1 MDAFFDNSEWFAY
14 VCALIG
20 PFIQEDAAVLGA
32 ASASVSGIGT
42 PLGMFIAITVGL
54 TISDLWK
61 YWLGRAAISQ
71 PWARKHAESPRILKA
86 KDSIVHNLG
95 KSIMVA
101 RFVPGT
107 RIPLYIAA
115 GFFQA
120 SFFKFSSFIFLSALI
135 YIGIAFTLFNV
146 LGEVAG
152 EEAKKYLPAVAIIGF
167 VGLVVFKRV
176 TRANTDLD
184 SE

>member
-1 MDAFFDNSEWFAY
+1 MDSLFTETGWLVY
-14 VCALIG
+14 LCALIG

-32 ASASVSGIGT
+32 ASASVSGVGK
-42 PLGMFIAITVGL
+42 PLGMFIAITIGL
-54 TISDLWK
+54 TVSDLWK

-71 PWARKHAESPRILKA
+71 PWAKKHAEGPRILKA

-95 KSIMVA
+95 KSIMIA

-120 SFFKFSSFIFLSALI
+120 SFLKFSAFIFLSALI
-135 YIGIAFTLFNV
+135 YISIAFGLFHL

-152 EEAKKYLPAVAIIGF
+152 EETKKYLPIAAILGF
-167 VGLVVFKRV
+167 GGLLIFKRLKR
-176 TRANTDLD
+176 TTA
-184 SE
+184 E

>member
-1 MDAFFDNSEWFAY
+1 MDSLFSSHWFPY
-14 VCALIG
+14 LCALIG

-42 PLGMFIAITVGL
+42 PMGMFIAITIGL
-54 TISDLWK
+54 TVSDLWK

-71 PWARKHAESPRILKA
+71 SWAKKHAESPRILKA

-101 RFVPGT
+101 RFIPGT

-120 SFFKFSSFIFLSALI
+120 SFLKFTAFIFLSALI
-135 YIGIAFTLFNV
+135 YIAIAFGLFHI

-152 EEAKKYLPAVAIIGF
+152 EEAKKYLPIVAVFGF
-167 VGLVVFKRV
+167 VFLLIFKRLK
-176 TRANTDLD
+176 RPAK
-184 SE
+184 

>member
-1 MDAFFDNSEWFAY
+1 MNIVFDQTEWFPY
-14 VCALIG
+14 LCALIG

-42 PLGMFIAITVGL
+42 PMGMFIAITIGL

-61 YWLGRAAISQ
+61 YWLGRAAITQ
-71 PWARKHAESPRILKA
+71 PWAKKHAEGPRILKA

-95 KSIMVA
+95 KSIMIA

-120 SFFKFSSFIFLSALI
+120 SFLKFTAFIFLSALI
-135 YIGIAFTLFNV
+135 YIAIAFGLFHI

-152 EEAKKYLPAVAIIGF
+152 EEAKKYLPIVAVFGF
-167 VGLVVFKRV
+167 VFLLIFKRLKRP
-176 TRANTDLD
+176 TK
-184 SE
+184 

>member
-1 MDAFFDNSEWFAY
+1 MNIVFDQTEWFPY
-14 VCALIG
+14 LCALIG

-42 PLGMFIAITVGL
+42 PMGMFIAITIGL
-54 TISDLWK
+54 TVSDLWK

-71 PWARKHAESPRILKA
+71 SWAKKHAESPRILKA

-101 RFVPGT
+101 RFIPGT

-120 SFFKFSSFIFLSALI
+120 SFLKFTAFIFLSALI
-135 YIGIAFTLFNV
+135 YIAIAFGLFHI

-152 EEAKKYLPAVAIIGF
+152 EEAKKYLPIVAVFGF
-167 VGLVVFKRV
+167 VFLLIFKRLK
-176 TRANTDLD
+176 RPAK
-184 SE
+184 

>member
-1 MDAFFDNSEWFAY
+1 MDSLFSSHWFPY
-14 VCALIG
+14 LCALIG

-32 ASASVSGIGT
+32 ASASVSGIGS
-42 PLGMFIAITVGL
+42 PMGMFIAITIGL
-54 TISDLWK
+54 TVSDLWK

-71 PWARKHAESPRILKA
+71 SWAKKHAESPRILKA

-101 RFVPGT
+101 RFIPGT

-120 SFFKFSSFIFLSALI
+120 SFLKFTAFIFLSALI
-135 YIGIAFTLFNV
+135 YIAIAFGLFHI

-152 EEAKKYLPAVAIIGF
+152 QEAKKYLPIVAVFGF
-167 VGLVVFKRV
+167 VFLLIFKRLK
-176 TRANTDLD
+176 RPAK
-184 SE
+184 

>member
-1 MDAFFDNSEWFAY
+1 M
-14 VCALIG
+14 
-20 PFIQEDAAVLGA
+20 
-32 ASASVSGIGT
+32 
-42 PLGMFIAITVGL
+42 GMFIAITIGL
-54 TISDLWK
+54 TMSDLWK

-71 PWARKHAESPRILKA
+71 SWARKHAESPRILKA

-95 KSIMVA
+95 KSVMIA

-120 SFFKFSSFIFLSALI
+120 SFLKFSGFIFLSALI
-135 YIGIAFTLFNV
+135 YIGIAFGLFSI

-152 EEAKKYLPAVAIIGF
+152 EEAKKYMPIVAIIGF
-167 VGLVVFKRV
+167 VCLLIFKRLK
-176 TRANTDLD
+176 RPSA
-184 SE
+184 

>member
-1 MDAFFDNSEWFAY
+1 MSIILIGSEWVAY
-14 VCALIG
+14 LCALIG

-32 ASASVSGIGT
+32 ASASVSGMAT
-42 PLGMFIAITVGL
+42 PMGMFIAITIGL
-54 TISDLWK
+54 TVSDLWK

-71 PWARKHAESPRILKA
+71 PWAKKHAEGPRVLKA

-95 KSIMVA
+95 KSIMIA

-120 SFFKFSSFIFLSALI
+120 SFAKFAGFIFLSALI
-135 YIGIAFTLFNV
+135 YIGIAFGLFNL

-152 EEAKKYLPAVAIIGF
+152 EEAKKYLPILAIIAI
-167 VGLVVFKRV
+167 VILLIVKKIKSKPGLI
-176 TRANTDLD
+176 D
-184 SE
+184 E

>member
-1 MDAFFDNSEWFAY
+1 MDSLLNNTEWVAY
-14 VCALIG
+14 LCALIG
-20 PFIQEDAAVLGA
+20 PFIQEDVAVLGA
-32 ASASVSGIGT
+32 ASASVSGVGT
-42 PLGMFIAITVGL
+42 PMGMFIAITVGL

-61 YWLGRAAISQ
+61 YWLGYAAISQ
-71 PWARKHAESPRILKA
+71 PWARKHAENPRMLRA

-95 KSIMVA
+95 KSIMIA

-120 SFFKFSSFIFLSALI
+120 SFLKFSGFIFLSALI
-135 YIGIAFTLFNV
+135 YIGIAFGLFSI

-152 EEAKKYLPAVAIIGF
+152 EEVKKYLPIIAIVGF
-167 VGLVVFKRV
+167 IFLVIFKKLKRP
-176 TRANTDLD
+176 TD
-184 SE
+184 

>member
-1 MDAFFDNSEWFAY
+1 MMNIVFDNSEWFAY
-14 VCALIG
+14 LCALVG

-32 ASASVSGIGT
+32 ASASVSGMAT
-42 PLGMFIAITVGL
+42 PIGMFVAITVGL

-71 PWARKHAESPRILKA
+71 PWAKKHAEGPRIMKA

-95 KSIMVA
+95 KSIMIA

-120 SFFKFSSFIFLSALI
+120 SFIKFTAFIILSALI
-135 YIGIAFTLFNV
+135 YIGIAFGLFNI

-152 EEAKKYLPAVAIIGF
+152 EEAKKYLPIVAIIGF
-167 VGLVVFKRV
+167 IALLIFKRV
-176 TRANTDLD
+176 KRQT
-184 SE
+184 

>member
-1 MDAFFDNSEWFAY
+1 MMNIVFDNSEWFAY
-14 VCALIG
+14 LCALIG

-32 ASASVSGIGT
+32 ASASVSGMAT
-42 PLGMFIAITVGL
+42 PLGMFVAITVGL

-71 PWARKHAESPRILKA
+71 PWAKKHAEGPRIMKA

-95 KSIMVA
+95 KSIMIA

-120 SFFKFSSFIFLSALI
+120 SFIKFTSFIILSALI
-135 YIGIAFTLFNV
+135 YIGIAFGLFNI

-152 EEAKKYLPAVAIIGF
+152 EEAKKYLPIVAIIGF
-167 VGLVVFKRV
+167 IALLIFKKVKRQ
-176 TRANTDLD
+176 AD
-184 SE
+184 

>member
-1 MDAFFDNSEWFAY
+1 METTDWIVYLCAF
-14 VCALIG
+14 IG

-32 ASASVSGIGT
+32 ASASVSGIGS
-42 PLGMFIAITVGL
+42 PMLMFITITIGL
-54 TISDLWK
+54 TLSDLWK

-71 PWARKHAESPRILKA
+71 EWAKKHAQSPKISKA
-86 KDSIVHNLG
+86 KDNIVHNLG

-101 RFVPGT
+101 RFIPGA

-120 SFFKFSSFIFLSALI
+120 SFIKFAIFIFISALI
-135 YIGIAFTLFNV
+135 YIGIAFGLFNL

-152 EEAKKYLPAVAIIGF
+152 EEAKKYLPIVAIIGF
-167 VGLVVFKRV
+167 IALLVFKKV
-176 TRANTDLD
+176 TRKA
-184 SE
+184 E

>member
-1 MDAFFDNSEWFAY
+1 MENIFENSEWFPY
-14 VCALIG
+14 LCALIG

-42 PLGMFIAITVGL
+42 PMAMFIAITIGL

-61 YWLGRAAISQ
+61 YWLGRAAITQ
-71 PWARKHAESPRILKA
+71 PWAKKHAENPRILKA

-120 SFFKFSSFIFLSALI
+120 PFLKFASFIFLSALI
-135 YIGIAFTLFNV
+135 YIGIAFGLFNL

-152 EEAKKYLPAVAIIGF
+152 EEAKKYLPIVAIIAF
-167 VGLVVFKRV
+167 IALLIFKRV
-176 TRANTDLD
+176 KGQREQPAD
-184 SE
+184 

>member
-1 MDAFFDNSEWFAY
+1 MENTEWIAY
-14 VCALIG
+14 LCALIG

-32 ASASVSGIGT
+32 ASASVSGIGS
-42 PLGMFIAITVGL
+42 PYLMFVAITIGL

-71 PWARKHAESPRILKA
+71 DWAKKHAQSPKIAKA
-86 KDSIVHNLG
+86 KDNIVHNLG

-101 RFVPGT
+101 RFIPGA

-115 GFFQA
+115 GFFKA
-120 SFFKFSSFIFLSALI
+120 SFLKFATFIFISALA
-135 YIGIAFTLFNV
+135 YIGIAFALFNL

-152 EEAKKYLPAVAIIGF
+152 EEAKKYLPIVAVIGF
-167 VGLVVFKRV
+167 IALIAFKKLKP
-176 TRANTDLD
+176 TKT
-184 SE
+184 

>member
-1 MDAFFDNSEWFAY
+1 MENIFENSEWFAY
-14 VCALIG
+14 LCALIG

-42 PLGMFIAITVGL
+42 PMGMFVAITVGL

-61 YWLGRAAISQ
+61 YWLGRAAITQ
-71 PWARKHAESPRILKA
+71 PWAKKHAENPRILKA
-86 KDSIVHNLG
+86 KDGIVHNLG
-95 KSIMVA
+95 KTIMIA

-115 GFFQA
+115 GFFRA
-120 SFFKFSSFIFLSALI
+120 SFLKFGSFIFLSALV
-135 YIGIAFTLFNV
+135 YIGIAFGLFNI

-152 EEAKKYLPAVAIIGF
+152 EEAKKYLPIVAIGGF
-167 VGLVVFKRV
+167 IALLVFKKIKRP
-176 TRANTDLD
+176 A
-184 SE
+184 E

>member
-1 MDAFFDNSEWFAY
+1 MENIFENSEWFAY

-32 ASASVSGIGT
+32 ASASVSGMAK
-42 PLGMFIAITVGL
+42 PMGMFIAITVGL
-54 TISDLWK
+54 TMSDLWK

-71 PWARKHAESPRILKA
+71 PWAKKHAESPRILKA

-95 KSIMVA
+95 KSIMIA

-120 SFFKFSSFIFLSALI
+120 SFLKFSSFILLSALI
-135 YIGIAFTLFNV
+135 YIAIAFGLFNI

-152 EEAKKYLPAVAIIGF
+152 EEAKKYLPIVAIIAF
-167 VGLVVFKRV
+167 IALLIFKR
-176 TRANTDLD
+176 TKRPA
-184 SE
+184 E

>member
-1 MDAFFDNSEWFAY
+1 MDSFFSSTAHWFPY
-14 VCALIG
+14 LCALIG

-42 PLGMFIAITVGL
+42 PMGMFIAITIGL
-54 TISDLWK
+54 TVSDLWK

-71 PWARKHAESPRILKA
+71 SWAKKHAQSPRILKA

-101 RFVPGT
+101 RFIPGT

-120 SFFKFSSFIFLSALI
+120 SFVKFTAFIFLSALI
-135 YIGIAFTLFNV
+135 YIAIAFGLFHF

-152 EEAKKYLPAVAIIGF
+152 EEAKKYLPIAAVVGF
-167 VGLVVFKRV
+167 IFLLIFKRLK
-176 TRANTDLD
+176 RPAH
-184 SE
+184 

>member
-1 MDAFFDNSEWFAY
+1 MENLLNTEWFAY
-14 VCALIG
+14 LCALIG

-61 YWLGRAAISQ
+61 YWLGRAAISR
-71 PWARKHAESPRILKA
+71 PWAKKHAENPRILKA
-86 KDSIVHNLG
+86 QDSIVNNLG
-95 KSIMVA
+95 KSIMIA

-120 SFFKFSSFIFLSALI
+120 SFAKFSIFIFVSALI
-135 YIGIAFTLFNV
+135 YIAIAFGLFNL

-152 EEAKKYLPAVAIIGF
+152 EEAKKYLPIVALVGF
-167 VGLVVFKRV
+167 GFLLLFKRLRRP
-176 TRANTDLD
+176 T
-184 SE
+184 E

>member
-1 MDAFFDNSEWFAY
+1 MDNFLNNSEWLAY
-14 VCALIG
+14 LCALVG

-42 PLGMFIAITVGL
+42 PMGMFIAITVGL
-54 TISDLWK
+54 TVSDLWK

-71 PWARKHAESPRILKA
+71 AWAKKHTANPRILKA

-95 KSIMVA
+95 KSIMIA

-120 SFFKFSSFIFLSALI
+120 SFLKFSGFIFLSALI
-135 YIGIAFTLFNV
+135 YIGIAFGLFSI

-152 EEAKKYLPAVAIIGF
+152 EEAKKYLPVVAIIGF
-167 VGLVVFKRV
+167 VFLLVFKRLKRSS
-176 TRANTDLD
+176 T
-184 SE
+184 

>member
-1 MDAFFDNSEWFAY
+1 MDIAINKTEWFAY
-14 VCALIG
+14 LCALIG

-42 PLGMFIAITVGL
+42 PMGMFIAITIGL
-54 TISDLWK
+54 TVSDLWK

-71 PWARKHAESPRILKA
+71 SWAKKHTENPRILKA
-86 KDSIVHNLG
+86 KDNIVHNLG

-120 SFFKFSSFIFLSALI
+120 SFLKFSSFIFLSAFI
-135 YIGIAFTLFNV
+135 YIAIAFGLFSI

-152 EEAKKYLPAVAIIGF
+152 EEAKKYLPIVAIIGF
-167 VGLVVFKRV
+167 VFLLIFKRLK
-176 TRANTDLD
+176 RSSA
-184 SE
+184 

>member
-1 MDAFFDNSEWFAY
+1 
-14 VCALIG
+14 
-20 PFIQEDAAVLGA
+20 
-32 ASASVSGIGT
+32 
-42 PLGMFIAITVGL
+42 MFIAITIGL

-61 YWLGRAAISQ
+61 YWLGRAAISR
-71 PWARKHAESPRILKA
+71 PWARKHAESTHVLKA

-95 KSIMVA
+95 KSIMIA

-120 SFFKFSSFIFLSALI
+120 SFLKFTTFIFLSALI
-135 YIGIAFTLFNV
+135 YIGIAFGLFNI

-152 EEAKKYLPAVAIIGF
+152 EEAKKYLPIVAIIGF
-167 VGLVVFKRV
+167 ISLLIFKKLKRQ
-176 TRANTDLD
+176 
-184 SE
+184 S

>member
-1 MDAFFDNSEWFAY
+1 MNAVFDQTEWFPY
-14 VCALIG
+14 LCALIG

-42 PLGMFIAITVGL
+42 PLGMFIAITIGL
-54 TISDLWK
+54 TVSDLWK
-61 YWLGRAAISQ
+61 YWLGRAAITQ
-71 PWARKHAESPRILKA
+71 PWAKKHAEGPRIAKA

-101 RFVPGT
+101 RFIPGA

-115 GFFQA
+115 GFFKA
-120 SFFKFSSFIFLSALI
+120 SFIKFAIFIFLSALI
-135 YIGIAFTLFNV
+135 YIGIAFGLFSL

-152 EEAKKYLPAVAIIGF
+152 EEAKKYLPIVAIVGF
-167 VGLVVFKRV
+167 GFLLLVKKMKRQP
-176 TRANTDLD
+176 
-184 SE
+184 E